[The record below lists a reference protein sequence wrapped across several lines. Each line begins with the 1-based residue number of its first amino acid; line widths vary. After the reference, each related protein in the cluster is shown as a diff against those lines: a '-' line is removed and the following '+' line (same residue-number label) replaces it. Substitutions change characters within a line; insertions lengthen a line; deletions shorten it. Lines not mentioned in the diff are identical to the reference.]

1 MVLFKFKLDVIL
13 FIKLGDHVIAL
24 NDKGEVFAMGD
35 DTYGQCGQA
44 DTDRNTNPPFS
55 ERRIK
60 YPIKVVKFINYIE
73 KYKRYRTNCSWN

>member
-1 MVLFKFKLDVIL
+1 
-13 FIKLGDHVIAL
+13 
-24 NDKGEVFAMGD
+24 MGD